1 MFCRRPELGTIDALG
16 RYPKASYMLDNDE
29 KRIFLK
35 WIEDL
40 KFPDDYISNMARCVN
55 LSTLQMFGMKSHDC
69 HVMMQRILPVA
80 FKELLPN
87 NVWKTITDL
96 CFFFKELTSPNI
108 QVDNLRQMQQNI
120 PVILCKLKRIF
131 SPSFFDSMEHLSI
144 HLADEA
150 MIAGPVQYRWMYPF
164 ERYLRKLKKT
174 VKNKANVEGSITNA
188 YLVEE
193 ATAFCSYYFEEH
205 VRTKQRNIPRNFA
218 GSSSSGGMEEHHDT
232 LFVFKYAGR
241 GFGKKSTRF
250 LSKDEYDAAHLYVLN
265 NCSEITEIYTR
276 LFVVEINAKYP
287 NISPNQLQIKLN
299 KEFPDWFKLYVADPN
314 NRVKNSDLKSLSLK
328 PFQRVTT
335 FQGFYVNGFK
345 FHMIEYKSKKSTY
358 NSGLCVKGLE
368 LDGVQLDYY
377 GRLVEVVVLEYSGVP
392 TKTTTLFK
400 CEWFDP
406 RPSRMLVDRDFK
418 LVSVNQRRRYD
429 KYEPFILLTQASQKS
444 LLIEPPHTTIDD
456 DTMPIHP
463 DGALVYLVDED
474 DEEDVDNNEYVLE
487 TSDSTNNDSDDSE

>member
-1 MFCRRPELGTIDALG
+1 M
-16 RYPKASYMLDNDE
+16 
-29 KRIFLK
+29 
-35 WIEDL
+35 
-40 KFPDDYISNMARCVN
+40 
-55 LSTLQMFGMKSHDC
+55 
-69 HVMMQRILPVA
+69 
-80 FKELLPN
+80 
-87 NVWKTITDL
+87 
-96 CFFFKELTSPNI
+96 
-108 QVDNLRQMQQNI
+108 
-120 PVILCKLKRIF
+120 
-131 SPSFFDSMEHLSI
+131 
-144 HLADEA
+144 
-150 MIAGPVQYRWMYPF
+150 
-164 ERYLRKLKKT
+164 
-174 VKNKANVEGSITNA
+174 TNA

-205 VRTKQRNIPRNFA
+205 VRTKQRNVPRNFA

-232 LFVFKYAGR
+232 LFVFKNVGR

-276 LFVVEINAKYP
+276 LFVDEINAKYP

-314 NRVKNSDLKSLSLK
+314 NRVENSDLKSLSLK
-328 PFQRVTT
+328 PFQRVTS

-345 FHMIEYKSKKSTY
+345 FHTIEYGSKKSTY

-368 LDGVQLDYY
+368 LDYY

-392 TKTTTLFK
+392 TKTITLFK

-406 RPSRMLVDRDFK
+406 RPSGTLVDRDFK
-418 LVSVNQRRRYD
+418 LVSINQRRRYD
-429 KYEPFILLTQASQKS
+429 NYEPFILSTQASQVFYCTYPSKNQS
-444 LLIEPPHTTIDD
+444 RKDWLAACKVKARPLVEVSTIQNIPIDPTPFQEELVGRTPHTTIDD

-474 DEEDVDNNEYVLE
+474 DEEDVDTNEYVLE